1 MRFQTAAAAIL
12 LASQVGCADAAQHQK
27 VLLTQVKTL
36 TLNAGQHTTGRR
48 SDPVPQM
55 SCVRNCGK
63 VSRLPATAQCYN
75 RGDDGSGGMPCQVD
89 SLLERHTRVS

>member
-1 MRFQTAAAAIL
+1 MWWQTTAAVVLVAAL
-12 LASQVGCADAAQHQK
+12 TGCTDAAPKHQK

-36 TLNAGQHTTGRR
+36 TLSAGQHTTGRR

-75 RGDDGSGGMPCQVD
+75 RGDDGTGGMPM
-89 SLLERHTRVS
+89 